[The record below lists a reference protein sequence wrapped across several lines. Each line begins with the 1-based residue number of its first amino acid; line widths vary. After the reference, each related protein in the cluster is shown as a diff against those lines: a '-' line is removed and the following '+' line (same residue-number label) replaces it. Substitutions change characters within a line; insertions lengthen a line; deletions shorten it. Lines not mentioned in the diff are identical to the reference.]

1 MGKKGQLAEIT
12 TNSIATGATLAD
24 ALFTQTQ
31 QRVLG
36 LLFGQPDSSF
46 TVSATIARVEGGS
59 GAVQRELRRLA
70 DSGLV
75 TVRQVGN
82 QKHYQANADA
92 PIYAELVGIMLKT
105 SGLAGPLRE
114 ALAALAGKIQAAF
127 VYGSIAGRR
136 DTAGSD
142 IDLLIVSDTLG
153 YADVFG
159 ALETAAQRLH
169 RAVNPTVYTRAEL
182 AKRLK
187 NRNAFVAR
195 VFEQP
200 KIWLLGDE
208 NDLRA

>member
-1 MGKKGQLAEIT
+1 MGNKGHLGELAT
-12 TNSIATGATLAD
+12 TYIATAVTLTD

-36 LLFGQPDSSF
+36 LLFGQPDSRF
-46 TVSATIARVEGGS
+46 TVSETIARVEGGS

-92 PIYAELVGIMLKT
+92 PIYAELVAIMQKT

-114 ALAALAGKIQAAF
+114 ALAPLAGKIQAAF

-136 DTAGSD
+136 DMVGSD

-153 YADVFG
+153 YADIFG
-159 ALETAAQRLH
+159 AVETAAQRLH

-195 VFEQP
+195 VLEQP
-200 KIWLLGDE
+200 KIWLIGNE